1 MRKKVTT
8 TLVLVAGLLGVA
20 VPVLA
25 ALYLSHRQSMDA
37 EVRLAMTMA
46 EEVLR
51 RADDVGDQAITAYRS
66 LAEVDGFG
74 PCSDAD
80 IERMRRLELQ
90 LSSIEVVGR
99 VDGDRLI
106 CSSMGLPPGGIPLG
120 PPLWTSSLD
129 SRIRPAVDLGLGD
142 GNQFL
147 VLQKANFAVAV
158 NPQVLLDSFEDRQD
172 FSMGIVGY
180 TSRKLMSGRGAFNER
195 WLNRLGNEH
204 SAVLFDGNHLVA
216 LRKSNTYDVAA
227 FVAVPVALLR
237 SRLYSFAKVLVP
249 ISLIPG
255 ALLCFGIFRLA
266 RHRASLA
273 SQLRAALKRRE
284 FSLHYQPIMEL
295 ASGRIVGFEALM
307 RWRNREGTRLR
318 PDLFIPAAEDCGL
331 IPQFT
336 EYALECATRE
346 IPRLIAFCPGVFVSI
361 NLASSDLHSE
371 RTIDLLRNLLQTPGI
386 KPENIVVEATE
397 HSFLDPQ
404 RAGLIVAGIRALG
417 IRVAID
423 DFGTGYCGL
432 SHLTNLETDFLKID
446 KVFVEAAGT
455 ESATGQVALHII
467 RIAKTLGLKI
477 IGEGVENEGQAAF
490 LREHG
495 VEFGQGWWFHAAMP
509 LEKILKLPS
518 GNSGAG

>member
-1 MRKKVTT
+1 
-8 TLVLVAGLLGVA
+8 
-20 VPVLA
+20 
-25 ALYLSHRQSMDA
+25 
-37 EVRLAMTMA
+37 
-46 EEVLR
+46 
-51 RADDVGDQAITAYRS
+51 
-66 LAEVDGFG
+66 
-74 PCSDAD
+74 
-80 IERMRRLELQ
+80 
-90 LSSIEVVGR
+90 
-99 VDGDRLI
+99 
-106 CSSMGLPPGGIPLG
+106 
-120 PPLWTSSLD
+120 
-129 SRIRPAVDLGLGD
+129 
-142 GNQFL
+142 
-147 VLQKANFAVAV
+147 
-158 NPQVLLDSFEDRQD
+158 
-172 FSMGIVGY
+172 
-180 TSRKLMSGRGAFNER
+180 
-195 WLNRLGNEH
+195 
-204 SAVLFDGNHLVA
+204 
-216 LRKSNTYDVAA
+216 
-227 FVAVPVALLR
+227 
-237 SRLYSFAKVLVP
+237 
-249 ISLIPG
+249 
-255 ALLCFGIFRLA
+255 
-266 RHRASLA
+266 
-273 SQLRAALKRRE
+273 
-284 FSLHYQPIMEL
+284 
-295 ASGRIVGFEALM
+295 VGFEALM

-371 RTIDLLRNLLQTPGI
+371 RTIDLLRKLLQTPGI

>member
-180 TSRKLMSGRGAFNER
+180 TSRKLMSGRGAFNEL

-237 SRLYSFAKVLVP
+237 SRLHSFAKV
-249 ISLIPG
+249 
-255 ALLCFGIFRLA
+255 R
-266 RHRASLA
+266 
-273 SQLRAALKRRE
+273 
-284 FSLHYQPIMEL
+284 
-295 ASGRIVGFEALM
+295 
-307 RWRNREGTRLR
+307 
-318 PDLFIPAAEDCGL
+318 
-331 IPQFT
+331 
-336 EYALECATRE
+336 
-346 IPRLIAFCPGVFVSI
+346 
-361 NLASSDLHSE
+361 
-371 RTIDLLRNLLQTPGI
+371 
-386 KPENIVVEATE
+386 
-397 HSFLDPQ
+397 
-404 RAGLIVAGIRALG
+404 
-417 IRVAID
+417 
-423 DFGTGYCGL
+423 
-432 SHLTNLETDFLKID
+432 
-446 KVFVEAAGT
+446 
-455 ESATGQVALHII
+455 
-467 RIAKTLGLKI
+467 
-477 IGEGVENEGQAAF
+477 
-490 LREHG
+490 
-495 VEFGQGWWFHAAMP
+495 
-509 LEKILKLPS
+509 
-518 GNSGAG
+518 

>member
-158 NPQVLLDSFEDRQD
+158 NPQVLLDSF
-172 FSMGIVGY
+172 
-180 TSRKLMSGRGAFNER
+180 
-195 WLNRLGNEH
+195 
-204 SAVLFDGNHLVA
+204 
-216 LRKSNTYDVAA
+216 
-227 FVAVPVALLR
+227 
-237 SRLYSFAKVLVP
+237 
-249 ISLIPG
+249 
-255 ALLCFGIFRLA
+255 
-266 RHRASLA
+266 
-273 SQLRAALKRRE
+273 
-284 FSLHYQPIMEL
+284 
-295 ASGRIVGFEALM
+295 
-307 RWRNREGTRLR
+307 
-318 PDLFIPAAEDCGL
+318 
-331 IPQFT
+331 
-336 EYALECATRE
+336 
-346 IPRLIAFCPGVFVSI
+346 
-361 NLASSDLHSE
+361 
-371 RTIDLLRNLLQTPGI
+371 
-386 KPENIVVEATE
+386 
-397 HSFLDPQ
+397 
-404 RAGLIVAGIRALG
+404 
-417 IRVAID
+417 
-423 DFGTGYCGL
+423 
-432 SHLTNLETDFLKID
+432 
-446 KVFVEAAGT
+446 
-455 ESATGQVALHII
+455 
-467 RIAKTLGLKI
+467 
-477 IGEGVENEGQAAF
+477 
-490 LREHG
+490 
-495 VEFGQGWWFHAAMP
+495 
-509 LEKILKLPS
+509 
-518 GNSGAG
+518 